1 MTSIERNGVVGTR
14 DADCKVARKQTFL
27 LDAPVY
33 ENPTSHFIHICIK
46 PNALYTF

>member
-1 MTSIERNGVVGTR
+1 MTSIERNVVVGTR

-33 ENPTSHFIHICIK
+33 ENPTLLF
-46 PNALYTF
+46 TFV